1 MNYFD
6 NAAFR
11 IVRHRFFW
19 PAPQSRDTRFFVP
32 RTHSIEF
39 IRSGQVFLN
48 HPDKTI
54 LLTAPVLF
62 WMRKGEMFHF
72 SGPEG
77 QKKPCEHLWSDFSG
91 EKADRMLSWLDEVCP
106 EGFLRPADPEK
117 ITELFID
124 AINYFRMDREFYH
137 DEIEVCIDR
146 IMLEISRTLRSGSRI
161 QKDPYQIR
169 KIGDEIRKDPFR
181 DFDFHQLAVQN
192 GTTLRHFRRLFGQM
206 HGLPPAVFVR
216 NQQMIRAAE
225 LLVMTD
231 MRIKEIVYNC
241 KFSNMMDFSRSFK
254 RHYGMSPRDYRR
266 KHDSS
271 ESLPP
276 EPSG

>member
-1 MNYFD
+1 MVLNYFD
-6 NAAFR
+6 NTDFR

-19 PAPQSRDTRFFVP
+19 PAPQSRDARFFVP
-32 RTHSIEF
+32 PTHSIEF

-62 WMRKGEMFHF
+62 WMRKGEAFYF
-72 SGPEG
+72 SRPEG
-77 QKKPCEHLWSDFSG
+77 QKNPCEHLWYDFSG

-137 DEIEVCIDR
+137 DEIVVCIDR
-146 IMLEISRTLRSGSRI
+146 ILLEISRTLRSGSRI

-181 DFDFHQLAVQN
+181 DFDFHQLAAQN
-192 GTTLRHFRRLFGQM
+192 GTTLRHFRRLFGQV

-241 KFSNMMDFSRSFK
+241 KFSNMMDFSRAFK
-254 RHYGMSPRDYRR
+254 RYSGLSPRDYRR
-266 KHDSS
+266 KHG
-271 ESLPP
+271 
-276 EPSG
+276 SGNL